1 MSHLFGIVL
10 MFLAACSFGVGG
22 VLIKLAYRA
31 GLHPAVLLPL
41 QNLVAVI
48 CLWPM
53 LLLSRGCHRLKRGQA
68 RRLVWQGL
76 IANFGVSV
84 CYFWSAQRIDVSL
97 LSIIL
102 FTYPGL
108 VLLYLMLVERRRIVA
123 LECASLILALAGGA
137 LAVDPFSLSPDRI
150 DWLGVILALGAAGTY
165 GFMNVYGQRLAGEMP
180 ALAIT
185 TMTSTVST
193 IALAVVLPPQHWISP
208 DLSGAQWLYVVSLG
222 MFSTVIPMNLLYLG
236 IRRIGAFH
244 ASIVSVVELPC
255 ILVLAFF
262 ILNERMSA
270 VQLLGGGM
278 ILFGLV
284 LVQFASRPATDTP
297 AMDA

>member
-1 MSHLFGIVL
+1 MSHLLGVAL
-10 MFLAACSFGVGG
+10 MFFAACSFGVSG

-53 LLLSRGCHRLKRGQA
+53 LLISRGFHRLERGQA
-68 RRLVWQGL
+68 RRLIWQGL
-76 IANFGVSV
+76 IGNFGVSV

-102 FTYPGL
+102 FTYPGF
-108 VLLYLMLVERRRIVA
+108 VLLYLMLVERRRIAA
-123 LECASLILALAGGA
+123 LECASLTLALVGGA

-150 DWLGVILALGAAGTY
+150 DWLGVILAAGAAGSY
-165 GFMNVYGQRLAGEMP
+165 GFMNVYGQKLAREMP
-180 ALAIT
+180 PLAIT
-185 TMTSTVST
+185 TLTSTVST
-193 IALAVVLPPQHWISP
+193 IALAIILPPQHWISP
-208 DLSGAQWLYVVSLG
+208 DFSGMQWLYVICLG
-222 MFSTVIPMNLLYLG
+222 MFSTVIPLNLLYLG

-255 ILVLAFF
+255 ILVLAFL
-262 ILNERMSA
+262 ILNERMNA
-270 VQLLGGGM
+270 MQQLGGGM
-278 ILFGLV
+278 ILLGLV
-284 LVQFASRPATDTP
+284 FVQLAGRRAEDKT